1 MPLAPGLVVDHDDLA
16 RLYAD
21 RRSQGA
27 RHRVQLWIYSDFCF
41 DDEPVYGND
50 RIAGVPIGAYVDYAN
65 TEGAV
70 LCAVRH

>member
-16 RLYAD
+16 WLYAD

-27 RHRVQLWIYSDFCF
+27 DN
-41 DDEPVYGND
+41 EPVYGND